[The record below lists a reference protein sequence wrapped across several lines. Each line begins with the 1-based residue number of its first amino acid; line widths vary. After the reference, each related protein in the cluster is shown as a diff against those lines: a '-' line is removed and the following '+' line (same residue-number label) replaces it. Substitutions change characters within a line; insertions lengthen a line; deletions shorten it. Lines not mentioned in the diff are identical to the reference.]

1 MSKSKSRKAE
11 LAPGQS
17 AVALYMRL
25 LRYAWRYKYVFL
37 LSVVAL
43 VILSA
48 TNTGFLV
55 TIKQV
60 TDEGFVNKDASKLA
74 WLPFM
79 LFGLLALRAVSGF
92 TSTFA
97 MRWVARRIVENLR
110 LDAFRNLMAL
120 PVSFYDANSAGV
132 VTSTFI
138 TGSSSTGCASMKTFC
153 SPMEAAI
160 WKAMSDESTSWYE
173 PS

>member
-1 MSKSKSRKAE
+1 MSKSKSKKVE

-17 AVALYMRL
+17 AITLYMRL

-37 LSVVAL
+37 LSVIAL
-43 VILSA
+43 IILSA

-60 TDEGFVNKDASKLA
+60 TDEGFVNKDASKLS

-79 LFGLLALRAVSGF
+79 LFGLLALRALAGF

-110 LDAFRNLMAL
+110 LDAFRNLMRNILGFIRDRRDPRAADGIAF
-120 PVSFYDANSAGV
+120 PTFATGVRVARIIDAIAASARAGGRWK
-132 VTSTFI
+132 
-138 TGSSSTGCASMKTFC
+138 TGKG
-153 SPMEAAI
+153 
-160 WKAMSDESTSWYE
+160 
-173 PS
+173 